1 MSGIFVTGTD
11 TGIGKT
17 WVATALLRAIAEAG
31 LRGVG
36 MKPVAAGIDPGAQVN
51 ADVDALAGAGNVD
64 APLALR
70 NPYAFA
76 DAVAPQLAAR
86 AAGVVIRLDVIAGA
100 YAQLAQRA
108 DVVVV
113 EGAGGALVPLDA
125 RHDMLDIAAALD
137 LPVLLVVG
145 MRLGCVNHA
154 LLSSL
159 AIRARGLS
167 SPAGSPIGCH
177 RKCCSPRRTSV
188 RLPSFSA
195 SRRSQLCLGRRTVSF
210 LGTAIHALGFA

>member
-17 WVATALLRAIAEAG
+17 WVATALLRALAEAG

-86 AAGVVIRLDVIAGA
+86 AVGVAIRLDVIAGA

-108 DVVVV
+108 DAVVV

-167 SPAGSPIGCH
+167 LAGW
-177 RKCCSPRRTSV
+177 V
-188 RLPSFSA
+188 ANRLPPEMLLADANIGTLTELLGIAPVATLPGSA
-195 SRRSQLCLGRRTVSF
+195 HGKFPRA
-210 LGTAIHALGFA
+210 AIHALGFA

>member
-17 WVATALLRAIAEAG
+17 WVATALLRVLAEAG
-31 LRGVG
+31 LRAVG
-36 MKPVAAGIDPGAQVN
+36 MKPVAAGVDPGAQIN
-51 ADVDALAGAGNVD
+51 ADVEALAGAGNVD

-76 DAVAPQLAAR
+76 GAVAPQLAAR

-125 RHDMLDIAAALD
+125 HHD
-137 LPVLLVVG
+137 
-145 MRLGCVNHA
+145 
-154 LLSSL
+154 
-159 AIRARGLS
+159 
-167 SPAGSPIGCH
+167 
-177 RKCCSPRRTSV
+177 
-188 RLPSFSA
+188 
-195 SRRSQLCLGRRTVSF
+195 
-210 LGTAIHALGFA
+210 